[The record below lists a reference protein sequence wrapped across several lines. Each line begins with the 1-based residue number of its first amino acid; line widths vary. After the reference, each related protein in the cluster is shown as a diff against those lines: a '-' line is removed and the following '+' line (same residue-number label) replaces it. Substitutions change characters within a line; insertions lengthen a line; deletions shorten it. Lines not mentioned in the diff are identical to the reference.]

1 MTEAEKRQRAR
12 SRWRHLRSTL
22 KTLGLLGRSRGA
34 KMVATPY
41 WPEVHHPNHQAT
53 HGRNG
58 NVRYLSD
65 RDRQKH
71 LATFTGNMLVIPTQ
85 RRFELGIL
93 QNTAGNIIYVVDSQ
107 RNFYVGRKNL
117 GHFHHS
123 SFLAGGSVL
132 GAGTIVLG
140 AGYQILEVNN
150 HSGHYRPGA
159 RELKRVALAIST
171 LGGDLNQIP
180 FRVSGAGPDVVYGNG
195 LALLDAAI

>member
-12 SRWRHLRSTL
+12 RRWVHLRSTFR
-22 KTLGLLGRSRGA
+22 TLGLLGRSKGA
-34 KMVATPY
+34 KMVAAPY

-58 NVRYLSD
+58 NVRYLSA

-71 LATFTGNMLVIPTQ
+71 LVTFTGNSLVIPQQ

-93 QNTAGNIIYVVDSQ
+93 QNTAGNIIFVVDTQ

-117 GHFHHS
+117 GRFHHS
-123 SFLAGGSVL
+123 SFMAGQPVL

-159 RELKRVALAIST
+159 LEMKKVALAISS
-171 LGGDLNQIP
+171 LGGILTRYLFAFQ
-180 FRVSGAGPDVVYGNG
+180 GPVPMLFTVQD
-195 LALLDAAI
+195 